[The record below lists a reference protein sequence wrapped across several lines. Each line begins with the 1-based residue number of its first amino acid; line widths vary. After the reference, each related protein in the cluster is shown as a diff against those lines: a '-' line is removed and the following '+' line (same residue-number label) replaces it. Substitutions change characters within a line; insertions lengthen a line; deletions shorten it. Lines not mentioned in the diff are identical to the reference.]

1 MQVTSDEQED
11 EQFYR
16 DTESIAFPKL
26 DDHQLSL
33 LEPLGKRQVLK
44 RGDLV
49 YKAGQRDLG
58 LTVILRGELE
68 AFEQRDGAEQIL
80 ATGRERDFLGDVAM
94 LQGTSALASARVT
107 SPESEILYVPAS
119 ELRRAFAE
127 LPGVSSTIVDAL
139 IMRRRR
145 LRRDREFAGMRVLAF
160 RNEREVHQ
168 LDDFLDKNHIP
179 HRLIEFESEQGQALS
194 KRLHLTTRDLPALI
208 TPAGAPLRR
217 PSLRE
222 VAQVA
227 GLLRPLA
234 FENENEI
241 EADLAIV
248 GAGPAGLAAAVYAAS
263 EGLKTVVL
271 ESYAPGGQAG
281 SSSLIENFFGF
292 PTGISGGDLT
302 WMAQLQAYRFG
313 AKFSTPAQALSLNY
327 NEGEEYRACLQVEA
341 CGAVLRAKSVLI
353 ATGADYRRLDAEGR
367 EKFEGVGVYYAATAL
382 EGQICRN
389 ETVIVAGSGNS
400 AGQAAMFLSEGAAK
414 VLLVIRGKDLSKM
427 STYLSR
433 RVQAKNNIEILYHT
447 QIRKLSGNKT
457 LEQAEL
463 ENTKTGEHIV
473 VRTPAIFSMIGAVPC
488 TEWLPPEIERDEKG
502 FIKTGADVASAPA
515 WKIKLQPTPLETSLP
530 GIFAAGDVRS
540 GSIKRCAAAVG
551 EGGMAVAGIQ
561 LALARSDRVGRH
573 SQANRE

>member
-1 MQVTSDEQED
+1 MTDEQQD

-16 DTESIAFPKL
+16 DTESVAFPKL

-33 LEPLGKRQVLK
+33 LEPLAKRRVLK

-68 AFEQRDGAEQIL
+68 VFEQRDGAEQIL

-94 LQGTSALASARVT
+94 LQGTSALASSRVT
-107 SPESEILYVPAS
+107 SPECEILYVPAS

-127 LPGVSSTIVDAL
+127 LPGVSSTIVNAL

-145 LRRDREFAGMRVLAF
+145 LRRDREFAGMRVLAST
-160 RNEREVHQ
+160 NAREGHQ

-194 KRLHLTTRDLPALI
+194 KRLHLTSRDLPALI

-222 VAQVA
+222 VAKEA

-241 EADLAIV
+241 MSDLAIV

-302 WMAQLQAYRFG
+302 WLAQLQAYRFG

-327 NEGEEYRACLQVEA
+327 NDGEEYRACLQVEG

-353 ATGADYRRLDAEGR
+353 ATGADYNRLDAEGR
-367 EKFEGVGVYYAATAL
+367 EKFENMGVYYAATAL
-382 EGQICRN
+382 EGQICRGQ
-389 ETVIVAGSGNS
+389 TVIVAGSCNL
-400 AGQAAMFLSEGAAK
+400 AGQAAMFLSDGAAK
-414 VLLVIRGKDLSKM
+414 VLLVIRGENLSKM

-433 RVQAKNNIEILYHT
+433 RVKAAANIDILFHT
-447 QIRKLSGNKT
+447 QIRKMSGNKM
-457 LEQAEL
+457 LQEAEL
-463 ENTKTGEHIV
+463 ENTKTGE
-473 VRTPAIFSMIGAVPC
+473 RRLGKTAAIFSTSGAGPC
-488 TEWLPPEIERDEKG
+488 TEWLPVEIERDEKG
-502 FIKTGADVASAPA
+502 FIKTGTDVANAPA
-515 WKIKLQPTPLETSLP
+515 WKENKRQPTPLETSLP
-530 GIFAAGDVRS
+530 NIFAAGDVRS
-540 GSIKRCAAAVG
+540 GSVKRCAAAVG
-551 EGGMAVAGIQ
+551 EGGMAVAGVQI
-561 LALARSDRVGRH
+561 ALADSAER
-573 SQANRE
+573 

>member
-1 MQVTSDEQED
+1 MREVTSDEQQD

-16 DTESIAFPKL
+16 DTESVAFPKL
-26 DDHQLSL
+26 DDRQLSL
-33 LEPLGKRQVLK
+33 LEPLAKRRVLK
-44 RGDLV
+44 RGELI
-49 YKAGQRDLG
+49 YKSGQRDLG
-58 LTVILRGELE
+58 LTVVLRGEIE
-68 AFEQRDGAEQIL
+68 VFEPRDGTEQIL
-80 ATGRERDFLGDVAM
+80 ATARERDFVGDVAM
-94 LQGTSALASARVT
+94 LQGTSALATARVA
-107 SPESEILYVPAS
+107 SAESEILEVPAS

-127 LPGVSSTIVDAL
+127 IPGVSAAIVNAL
-139 IMRRRR
+139 IMRRRRR
-145 LRRDREFAGMRVLAF
+145 LRRDREFAGLRVLAT
-160 RNEREVHQ
+160 RGAREGRQ

-208 TPAGAPLRR
+208 TAAGAPLRR

-222 VAQVA
+222 VAKEA

-241 EADLAIV
+241 MSDLAIV

-302 WMAQLQAYRFG
+302 WLAQLQAYRFG

-327 NEGEEYRACLQVEA
+327 NDGEEYRACLQVEG

-353 ATGADYRRLDAEGR
+353 ATGADYNRLKAEGR
-367 EKFEGVGVYYAATAL
+367 EQFEGMGVYYAATAL
-382 EGQICRN
+382 EGQICRG

-400 AGQAAMFLSEGAAK
+400 AGQAAMFLSDGAAK
-414 VLLVIRGKDLSKM
+414 VLLVVRGENLSKM

-433 RVQAKNNIEILYHT
+433 RVKAAANIDVLYHT
-447 QIRKLSGNKT
+447 QIRKMSGNKT
-457 LEQAEL
+457 LQEAEL
-463 ENTKTGEHIV
+463 ENTETGERRV
-473 VRTPAIFSMIGAVPC
+473 VKTPAIFSMIGAIPC
-488 TEWLPPEIERDEKG
+488 TEWLPVEIERDEKG
-502 FIKTGADVASAPA
+502 FIKTGTDVANAPA
-515 WKIKLQPTPLETSLP
+515 WKGNKRQPTPLETSLP
-530 GIFAAGDVRS
+530 NIFAAGDVRS
-540 GSIKRCAAAVG
+540 GSVKRCAAAVG
-551 EGGMAVAGIQ
+551 EGGMAIAGVQ
-561 LALARSDRVGRH
+561 AALAATDH
-573 SQANRE
+573 S